1 MSTLLHGIKTIE
13 LTGGTVS
20 IQTIPTAVIGLV
32 GTAPDAAPARKAEIT
47 AGSRILGTVIRLT
60 AKIAG
65 RAGNEISVV
74 ARVSPTALPGT
85 TAILDKKRIVIT
97 LATGANGSSIA
108 PLSSVI
114 SIINALVDSPVVAAI
129 DEGSAAT
136 AIIQPFSATL
146 AGGQDEAFPVDT
158 PVVVGGMLSRDS
170 GLGTEG
176 SLPDALSD
184 IFDQTGALVV
194 VVRAEYKALQTEQDA
209 AIINAIEAFR
219 KSGSIT
225 GYRPRILIATGF
237 SEDDGV
243 AKQLET
249 TANSLRAVTY
259 VDSPS
264 GATPQE
270 IARRREQFGGR
281 VELLRPR
288 VAVTDDNG
296 ITVYRPYSARAAGLR
311 ARIDKEKGWWWSKS
325 NQEVFNITGLE
336 QADEYIPNEEN
347 CTVNLLNMENISTI
361 IRREGYRHWGN
372 RLCISHP
379 QWRFESVRRSAD
391 VIEDSIQDAMGVYQD
406 RPIDRNAADDIIG
419 GINAWM
425 RHLKALGAIYG
436 GKAWLDPELNT
447 EETMAAGWLYVNY
460 DFGPKSPMELL
471 TLRIRVN
478 KKYGI
483 EELTSNG

>member
-13 LTGGTVS
+13 LMSGTVA

-32 GTAPDAAPARKAEIT
+32 GTAPDAAPARAAEAQ

-60 AKIAG
+60 AKLAG
-65 RAGNEISVV
+65 RAGNEISVEANV
-74 ARVSPTALPGT
+74 APSAVPGT
-85 TAILDKKRIVIT
+85 TAILDKKRIIVT
-97 LATGANGSSIA
+97 LATGVDGSSIA
-108 PLSSVI
+108 PVSAVV
-114 SIINALVDSPVVAAI
+114 SIINSLAGTPVVASVDTGSDAAAI
-129 DEGSAAT
+129 MP
-136 AIIQPFSATL
+136 PFSAAL
-146 AGGQDEAFPVDT
+146 AGGQDEAFPLNT
-158 PVVVGGMLSRDS
+158 PVVVAGMLSRDS
-170 GLGTEG
+170 GLGAAGT
-176 SLPDALSD
+176 LPDALTD
-184 IFDQTGALVV
+184 IFDQTGALIV
-194 VVRAEYKALQTEQDA
+194 VVRAESQALQTAQDA
-209 AIINAIEAFR
+209 AVINAIEAFR
-219 KSGSIT
+219 TSESIT
-225 GYRPRILIATGF
+225 GYRPRILLATGF
-237 SEDDGV
+237 SEGDGV

-249 TANSLRAVTY
+249 TANRLRAIAY

-311 ARIDKEKGWWWSKS
+311 ARIDKELGWWWSKS

-361 IRREGYRHWGN
+361 IRRDGYRHWGN
-372 RLCISHP
+372 RLCLSHP
-379 QWRFESVRRSAD
+379 QWRFEAVRRSAD
-391 VIEDSIQDAMGVYQD
+391 VIQDSIQEALAPYQD
-406 RPIDRNAADDIIG
+406 RPIDRNQADDIIG
-419 GINAWM
+419 SINAFM
-425 RHLKALGAIYG
+425 RHLKNLGAIYG
-436 GKAWLDPELNT
+436 GRAWLDPELNT
-447 EETMAAGWLYVNY
+447 EETLAAGWLYVNY

-471 TLRIRVN
+471 TLRVRVN
-478 KKYGI
+478 NKYGI